1 MFRFS
6 KTMLAAFLAVWALG
20 VGSAFGEDAVRLC
33 RPGDRKLAIT
43 FLDEKSFSISM
54 GFLFFDITN
63 VSRVSM
69 SQLHLE
75 VFIYDAVTQRH
86 VVTLDGRTVNLMS
99 GDGFRMQWNV
109 KDGQG
114 AYVRPGLY
122 RFVAYG
128 TFLDSPR
135 LPLAIGPVGGRFGE
149 ACGDAVRRLEP

>member
-1 MFRFS
+1 
-6 KTMLAAFLAVWALG
+6 MLAAFLVVWALG
-20 VGSAFGEDAVRLC
+20 VGSAFGEDAVRFC

-63 VSRVSM
+63 VSRISM
-69 SQLHLE
+69 SQLHLQ
-75 VFIYDAVTQRH
+75 VFIYDAATQRH
-86 VVTLDGRTVNLMS
+86 VDTLDCGTMDLMA
-99 GDGFRMQWNV
+99 GDEVRVHWNV
-109 KDGQG
+109 RDKWG

-135 LPLAIGPVGGRFGE
+135 LPLAIGPAGDRVDE